1 MVKVSTLFFRVDEFD
16 ESNVSSHIPD
26 LLDQYTEDQF
36 LQKLLEPLLMDP
48 GEKLVQK
55 VLEKI

>member
-26 LLDQYTEDQF
+26 LLDQEITDQF
-36 LQKLLEPLLMDP
+36 LENLLKPLFFDP
-48 GEKLVQK
+48 GDKLVQK
-55 VLEKI
+55 VLEKL